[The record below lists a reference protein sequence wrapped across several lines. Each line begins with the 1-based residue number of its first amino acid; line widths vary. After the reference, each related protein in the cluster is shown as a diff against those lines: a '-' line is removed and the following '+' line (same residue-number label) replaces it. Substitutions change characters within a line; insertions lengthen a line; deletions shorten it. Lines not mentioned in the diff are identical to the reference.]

1 MKVVYPPWNLH
12 TLTNSGADKIS
23 LINIIDTETICP

>member
-1 MKVVYPPWNLH
+1 VYPHRILQSH
-12 TLTNSGADKIS
+12 ANSGADKIS